1 MFNWISY
8 DVKYYIYFNRIK
20 TNAFLTIQGR
30 GVVFGNILDFLE
42 TFEDWKDELVE
53 TQRLP

>member
-1 MFNWISY
+1 MDISY
-8 DVKYYIYFNRIK
+8 DVKYYIYFNQIK

-42 TFEDWKDELVE
+42 TFDDWKDELVE
-53 TQRLP
+53 TQRLL